1 MSEPTLNKT
10 KTMST
15 KQQTILVVDDDMDY
29 LLQLETMLKKMG
41 FRVETAES
49 QKEGEDKLEKVKPDL
64 AIVDLMMENM
74 DSGFILSRKIK
85 QRYPEVPVVIATAVT
100 SETGMIFGLDTEEEK
115 QWIKADLYLEKGL
128 REDQLHRE
136 ITRLLKQ
143 AGR

>member
-1 MSEPTLNKT
+1 
-10 KTMST
+10 
-15 KQQTILVVDDDMDY
+15 MDY

-49 QKEGEDKLEKVKPDL
+49 QKEGEEKLEKVKPDL